1 MHYLSQALLY
11 TDSELEW
18 KILSEIEKLKTISQ
32 DIPFSISNLL
42 EEHSELSSEDYFNWF
57 LDRFWDLLLTETSI
71 DTNEALETIKVLV
84 EQILIV

>member
-1 MHYLSQALLY
+1 MHSLSQALLY
-11 TDSELEW
+11 TDSDLEG

-42 EEHSELSSEDYFNWF
+42 EEHSELSSEDYFNGF
-57 LDRFWDLLLTETSI
+57 LDRFGDLLLTETSI

>member
-1 MHYLSQALLY
+1 MHSLSQALLY
-11 TDSELEW
+11 TDSDLEW